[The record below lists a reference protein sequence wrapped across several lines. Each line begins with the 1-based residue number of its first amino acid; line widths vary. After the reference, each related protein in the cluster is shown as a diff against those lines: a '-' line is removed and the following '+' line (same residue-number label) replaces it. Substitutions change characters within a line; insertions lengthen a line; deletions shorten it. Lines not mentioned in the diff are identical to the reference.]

1 MKKWA
6 LLILAGA
13 CSLQSCS
20 ILFRGEFDQVHRSR
34 LLPSD
39 YFEHS
44 SNAFGMKEFENMIH
58 VDVHGLKI
66 PKSELNVF
74 EKYSKIERKDSVSY
88 VLVYQNG
95 KVIRVNKLIYKLSF
109 PVPITTIGFGIYLAG
124 RSYQERQLIDLT
136 QEWVTT
142 VAGICLISDASTGS
156 YSIIRDILQGNKK
169 RWRLAKI
176 IPLSEEEYA
185 KLTF

>member
-1 MKKWA
+1 
-6 LLILAGA
+6 
-13 CSLQSCS
+13 
-20 ILFRGEFDQVHRSR
+20 
-34 LLPSD
+34 
-39 YFEHS
+39 
-44 SNAFGMKEFENMIH
+44 MIH

-109 PVPITTIGFGIYLAG
+109 PVPITTFGLGVYLAG

-142 VAGICLISDASTGS
+142 VAGICLIADASTGS
-156 YSIIRDILQGNKK
+156 YSIIRDILQGNQ
-169 RWRLAKI
+169 
-176 IPLSEEEYA
+176 EEVEA
-185 KLTF
+185 S